1 MDGSA
6 RPDNG
11 AGGDQSRPPDRAGR
25 RARIEAALKEDPA
38 QSNRQIGANL
48 GVDDTTVGDARR
60 RLEDGAGFPHHE
72 TRIGRD
78 GVAQPA
84 RKPKRPATDK
94 PASSAIDADLGERVA
109 ALERREAANAVVA
122 LTVAKI
128 CEHIGLEA
136 PSLPLGSEWIQI
148 KEAAAR
154 LEYSESGIRN
164 LIRRGKVES
173 MVTPAGKVRIRAA
186 SLPKCE

>member
-1 MDGSA
+1 MPLTDATGTGTVGNTG
-6 RPDNG
+6 RPL
-11 AGGDQSRPPDRAGR
+11 DRAER
-25 RARIEAALKEDPA
+25 RAAIEAALKARPEA
-38 QSNRQIGANL
+38 SNRTVAALL
-48 GVDDTTVGDARR
+48 GVDHTTVGDARR
-60 RLEDGAGFPHHE
+60 RLEDGGGFPHHG

-173 MVTPAGKVRIRAA
+173 MITPAGKVRIRAA